1 MYDPDRTP
9 DTPRSRKIFWIKLL
23 SAMAVILAGTFVLYR
38 VVAIRALNQR
48 VEAVRASGY
57 PIEPEELNAWY
68 PVPEGENA
76 ADMYERAFRAT
87 PADDKSEGVPFVST
101 IPGYVPGQP
110 LDEEM
115 AARIEAFLT
124 QHADMLAL
132 LEEAARIEGSRFP
145 GDYKEGINLLLPH
158 LGQMRRGARIL
169 KVQSIYD
176 LHLGEHDRAIDRCI
190 TILAMSRAFEREPIL
205 ITGLVNIS
213 IQMLA
218 YEQIELLIATGR
230 VSDAK
235 LQELA
240 LTIEPIDM
248 DRMMLRTMV
257 GERCIGH
264 AAFNDAGLLAG
275 WSPFGGKFGRAGLA
289 AYRTAGL
296 MDIDHS
302 CYLDI
307 MQAHIDYAENPMWP
321 VPTALDEDESI
332 PRICI
337 MSRQLLPALSSAYNA
352 FFKCEARRRTILTAI
367 AAERYRQQHGSLPAQ
382 LSDLVPDYLDA
393 VPEDPFTRDPLRY
406 RVEDAG
412 AIIYSIG
419 SDNTDNDGRARDDEG
434 NTMQDKTDIATTFG
448 GLQEILWPLPEPE
461 PEPEYGHG
469 KMGEYGEPYPEVEET
484 EAADPTDTQDAES
497 TDADETPA
505 APPAKE
511 ETAPHIE

>member
-1 MYDPDRTP
+1 MPELNRP
-9 DTPRSRKIFWIKLL
+9 LDTPRSRKMFWIKLL
-23 SAMAVILAGTFVLYR
+23 SGMAVSLLLVFVLYR

-48 VEAVRASGY
+48 IEAARAAGY
-57 PIEPEELNAWY
+57 PIEPEELNAWH

-76 ADMYERAFRAT
+76 ADVYERAFRAT

-101 IPGYVPGQP
+101 VSGYVPGQP

-115 AARIEAFLT
+115 IERIEAFLT

-132 LEEAARIEGSRFP
+132 LEDAARIEGSRFP
-145 GDYKEGINLLLPH
+145 GDYKQGIDLLLPH
-158 LGQMRRGARIL
+158 LGHMRRGARIL

-190 TILAMSRAFEREPIL
+190 TILAMSRAFESEPIL

-240 LTIEPIDM
+240 RAIEPIDM
-248 DRMMLRTMV
+248 DRTVLRMMI
-257 GERCIGH
+257 GERCFGH
-264 AAFNDAGLLAG
+264 AAFNDAGSFAG
-275 WSPFGGKFGRAGLA
+275 WSPFGGRFGRAGLA

-307 MQAHIDYAENPMWP
+307 MQAHIDYAEHPMWP

-337 MSRQLLPALSSAYNA
+337 MSQQLLPALSSAYKA

-382 LSDLVPDYLDA
+382 LNDLVPDYLDA

-406 RVEDAG
+406 RVEDTG
-412 AIIYSIG
+412 AIIYSLG
-419 SDNTDNDGRARDDEG
+419 ADNTDNDGRQYDDEG
-434 NTMQDKTDIATTFG
+434 RDYQDQTDITFTFG
-448 GLQEILWPLPEPE
+448 GLQDRLWPLPEPE
-461 PEPEYGHG
+461 PEPEYGYDG
-469 KMGEYGEPYPEVEET
+469 MGGYGELPMEDEEVE
-484 EAADPTDTQDAES
+484 
-497 TDADETPA
+497 ADETA
-505 APPAKE
+505 ADTTDGMAE
-511 ETAPHIE
+511 EQP